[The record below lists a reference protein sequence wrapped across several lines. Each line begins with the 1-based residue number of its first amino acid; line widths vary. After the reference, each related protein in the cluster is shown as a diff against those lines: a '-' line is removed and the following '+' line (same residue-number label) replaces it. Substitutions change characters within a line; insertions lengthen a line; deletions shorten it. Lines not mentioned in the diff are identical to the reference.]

1 MSAGTYTYFTL
12 AGEGTSDHRDRGS
25 KFFGYAYPV
34 QNADDAKLKLQSLKK
49 LHPKASHYCFA
60 WRLGFDGDIIRLSD
74 DGEPSGSAGR
84 PIEGQI
90 LSAGLTNVLVV
101 VVRYFGGTLLGVPG
115 LIEAY
120 RTAAAQA
127 LAVAG
132 KVERHVEHRVL
143 VQFDY
148 TMMNEVMQVVKQCG
162 CTIGKQEMGLYCCY
176 ELLVPL
182 ERKELVV
189 SRLTDIRGVELLPK
203 G

>member
-1 MSAGTYTYFTL
+1 MSADKFTYYTV
-12 AGEGTSDHRDRGS
+12 AGEGNADYRDRGS

-34 QNADDAKLKLQSLKK
+34 QNAEEAKLKLHSLKK

-60 WRLGFDGDIIRLSD
+60 WRLGFDGSIMRASD

-90 LSAGLTNVLVV
+90 MSAGLTNVLVV

-120 RTAAAQA
+120 KAAAAQA
-127 LAVAG
+127 IDVAG
-132 KVERHVEHRVL
+132 RVERNVEHRL
-143 VQFDY
+143 SVQFDY
-148 TMMNEVMQVVKQCG
+148 TMINEVMQIVKQGG
-162 CTIGKQEMGLYCCY
+162 CTVAKQEMGLYCSY

-182 ERKELVV
+182 ERKASVV
-189 SRLTDIRGVELLPK
+189 TRLKDIRGVELS
-203 G
+203 GEG